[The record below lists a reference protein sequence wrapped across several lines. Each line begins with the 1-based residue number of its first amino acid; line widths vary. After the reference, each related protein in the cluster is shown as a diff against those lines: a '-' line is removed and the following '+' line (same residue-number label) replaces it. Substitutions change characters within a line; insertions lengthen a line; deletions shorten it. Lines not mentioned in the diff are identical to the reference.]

1 MAATHYVH
9 PLHGICR
16 VVGNQD
22 RKIDGKIRTYVEL
35 RVDAS
40 PSGRAA
46 LSMLLPEDQL
56 LDHVRTTSSPD
67 EAKGALAALGDS
79 IPSKVAKASSWRSR
93 VAKTEKCADSG
104 DLVEMARVYRDLEYR
119 DRERGISS
127 TERRAA
133 DRVHDLIV
141 GELVG
146 ALDWTVEQAVEAVAE
161 QLEDEAVPAAA

>member
-1 MAATHYVH
+1 MSSTHYVH

-16 VVGNQD
+16 VVGTQE
-22 RKIDGKIRTYVEL
+22 RTIDGTQRTYVEL

-46 LSMLLPEDQL
+46 LSMLLPEDEL
-56 LDHVRTTSSPD
+56 LQHVRKTSEPA
-67 EAKGALAALGDS
+67 EARAALTALSDDE
-79 IPSKVAKASSWRSR
+79 PSMVANASSWRSR
-93 VAKTEKCADSG
+93 VAKTDKAAESG
-104 DLVEMARVYRDLEYR
+104 DLVEMARVYRDMEYR

-127 TERRAA
+127 TERRSA

-146 ALDWTVEQAVEAVAE
+146 AMDWSVERAVQAVAGELDGVVLEAA
-161 QLEDEAVPAAA
+161 

>member
-1 MAATHYVH
+1 MSATHYVH

-16 VVGNQD
+16 VVGTQE
-22 RKIDGKIRTYVEL
+22 RTIGGEARTYVEL

-46 LSMLLPEDQL
+46 LSMLLPQDEL
-56 LDHVRTTSSPD
+56 LDHVRTTSEPA
-67 EAKGALAALGDS
+67 EAKAALAALGDDQ
-79 IPSKVAKASSWRSR
+79 PSKVAKASSWRSR
-93 VAKTEKCADSG
+93 VAKTEKVADSA
-104 DLVEMARVYRDLEYR
+104 DLVEMARAYRDLEYR

-146 ALDWTVEQAVEAVAE
+146 AMDWTVERAVLAVAAE
-161 QLEDEAVPAAA
+161 LDGAVLEAA

>member
-1 MAATHYVH
+1 MSATHYVH

-16 VVGNQD
+16 VVGTQE
-22 RKIDGKIRTYVEL
+22 RRIDGQVRTYVEL

-46 LSMLLPEDQL
+46 LSMLLPEDEL
-56 LDHVRTTSSPD
+56 LQHVRKTSEPA
-67 EAKGALAALGDS
+67 EARAALAALSDGV
-79 IPSKVAKASSWRSR
+79 PSAVKNASSWRSR
-93 VAKTEKCADSG
+93 VAKTDKAAESG
-104 DLVEMARVYRDLEYR
+104 DLVEMARTYRDMEYR

-127 TERRAA
+127 TERRSA

-146 ALDWTVEQAVEAVAE
+146 AMDWSVERAVEAVANE
-161 QLEDEAVPAAA
+161 LDGVALEAA

>member
-16 VVGNQD
+16 VVGTQE
-22 RKIDGKIRTYVEL
+22 RTIGGEHRTYVEL

-46 LSMLLPEDQL
+46 LSMLLPQDQL
-56 LDHVRTTSSPD
+56 LDHVRETSEPA
-67 EAKGALAALGDS
+67 EAKAALVALTDGE
-79 IPSKVAKASSWRSR
+79 PSRVASASSWRSR
-93 VAKTEKCADSG
+93 VARTDQVADSG
-104 DLVEMARVYRDLEYR
+104 DLVEMARAYRDLEHR
-119 DRERGISS
+119 DRERGLSS
-127 TERRAA
+127 TERRSA

-146 ALDWTVEQAVEAVAE
+146 AMDWTVERAVQAVASELDDVM
-161 QLEDEAVPAAA
+161 LDAA